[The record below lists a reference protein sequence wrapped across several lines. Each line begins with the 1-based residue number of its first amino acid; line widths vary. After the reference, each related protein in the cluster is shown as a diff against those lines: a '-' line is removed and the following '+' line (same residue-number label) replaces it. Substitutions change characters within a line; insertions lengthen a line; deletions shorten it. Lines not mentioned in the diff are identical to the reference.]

1 MPFLAHLW
9 AFKKECTKKAFL
21 NIQNPTQ
28 VQLLT
33 SSLRHRTI
41 KLSARTFP
49 FQVLAAEEKK
59 QDVEYGEVGAQIT
72 TVIATVNTSKYM

>member
-1 MPFLAHLW
+1 MY
-9 AFKKECTKKAFL
+9 KKKAFL

-28 VQLLT
+28 VKLLT

-49 FQVLAAEEKK
+49 FQVLAAEERKP
-59 QDVEYGEVGAQIT
+59 DVDYGEVGAQIT
-72 TVIATVNTSKYM
+72 TVIATVNATKYM